1 MLGERI
7 YAQEEPPE
15 PATIE
20 QTSPGSVPGEWGAA
34 KRILFRFACSY
45 FLLYLFPFPLD
56 YIPFGVMGIQKYY
69 ELMRALVT
77 WVAKHLFR
85 VDVTLLANGSGDSTY
100 GYVQVF
106 CYLVLAVVAALVWS
120 LLDRK
125 RRNYARLHEWLRI
138 YVRFSLAASMVS
150 YGGIKVLPS
159 QFPAPPLDRL
169 LQPFGDASPMGLLWT
184 FMGASKA
191 YQIFSGAGEMLG
203 GLLLISRRTT
213 LLGALVCIGV
223 VGNVVMLN
231 FSYDVPVKLYS
242 THLFLMAVFLL
253 LPDLRRLAN
262 LFVFNRPAEP
272 AAMRPLFGNVWLNRG
287 AFAFR
292 TVLVLYIAGLALFT
306 SYQSLRQPRSPFYGI
321 WNVEELVIDGQ
332 AQPALTSDESRWRRV
347 IFDSPY
353 RLAIQLADQHRIRY
367 TLNLNAQKRLLE
379 LTKRE
384 DPKWK
389 SALSYEQLGPG
400 RLALAGML
408 DGRKVRVS
416 LRLDAKPDFLL
427 VSRGFHWINEYPFNR

>member
-1 MLGERI
+1 MIAERA
-7 YAQEEPPE
+7 YALEASPE

-20 QTSPGSVPGEWGAA
+20 RAAPESVPEWGLA
-34 KRILFRFACSY
+34 KRILFRFVCSY
-45 FLLYLFPFPLD
+45 FFLYTFPFPLD
-56 YIPFGVMGIQKYY
+56 YIPYVDVTTQKYH
-69 ELMRALVT
+69 ELWRALVT
-77 WVAKHLFR
+77 WVAKQMFGA
-85 VDVTLLANGSGDSTY
+85 DVTLRANGSGDSAF

-106 CYLVLAVVAALVWS
+106 CYLVFAVVAALVWS

-125 RRNYARLHEWLRI
+125 RRNYARLHEWLRT
-138 YVRFSLAASMVS
+138 YVRYFLAAAMVT
-150 YGGIKVLPS
+150 YGGIKVIPT

-203 GLLLISRRTT
+203 GLLLLGRRTT

-231 FSYDVPVKLYS
+231 FGYDVPVKLYS
-242 THLFLMAVFLL
+242 SHLFLMAVFLIA
-253 LPDLRRLAN
+253 PELRRLADFF
-262 LFVFNRPAEP
+262 LFNRAAAPAEV
-272 AAMRPLFGNVWLNRG
+272 RPLFRRVWLHRAALACG
-287 AFAFR
+287 
-292 TVLVLYIAGLALFT
+292 TVPVLFLAGQALFT
-306 SYQSLRQPRSPFYGI
+306 SYQDLHAPRSPLYGI
-321 WNVEELVIDGQ
+321 WNVEELSIDGQ

-347 IFDSPY
+347 VFDSPY
-353 RLAIQLADQHRIRY
+353 RLAIQLASQHRIRY
-367 TLNLNAQKRLLE
+367 NLNLNPQKRLLE

-389 SALSYEQLGPG
+389 SALSYERAGPG
-400 RLALAGML
+400 LLVLRGTL
-408 DGRKVRVS
+408 DGRKILAR

-427 VSRGFHWINEYPFNR
+427 VNRGFHWINEYPFNR